1 MRVLLWSLCFFLVS
15 CNGNILFQ
23 ERAEISGSSWSYDSP
38 LIYSF
43 NISDTSELYDVFL
56 NVQHS
61 RDFGYQ
67 NLYTALQTISPG
79 GDTLFQRIS
88 VNLSD
93 DYGEWLGTCKGNECS
108 NQILIRKSTPF
119 SKTGSYKIL
128 LNQHSRVNN
137 LEGIKSIELT
147 IAATKD

>member
-1 MRVLLWSLCFFLVS
+1 MRVLLWSLCFLLVS
-15 CNGNILFQ
+15 CNGDLIFQ
-23 ERAEISGSSWSYDSP
+23 QRAEISGSGWDYDSP
-38 LIYSF
+38 LTYVF

-56 NVQHS
+56 DIEHS

-67 NLYTALQTISPG
+67 NLYTAVQTVSPG

-108 NQILIRKSTPF
+108 SQILINKSIPF
-119 SKTGSYKIL
+119 SIPGTYSIL

-137 LEGIKSIELT
+137 LEGIKSIQLT
-147 IAATKD
+147 IAAAME